1 MKAPDCLGFTLAEAR
16 EVLAAT
22 GWQLQNYTYTGP
34 RRPAPGEEDAGRV
47 VRVRLVEAGR
57 VDLVLAYLDTDHQ

>member
-1 MKAPDCLGFTLAEAR
+1 MEAPDCLGFTLAEAR
-16 EVLAAT
+16 KALTAT

-47 VRVRLVEAGR
+47 VRVRLVGAGQ
-57 VDLVLAYLDTDHQ
+57 VDLVLAYVDTDHQ